1 MNIYRTFF
9 KKNALFLGIITV
21 IGISAGLAVTR
32 LLPVSYDVSLAL
44 NIERKTNDTGNFY
57 TYDGFYAIQATELF
71 SKSVASWFVTPDFV
85 EDVLRN
91 ADKSDIN
98 KLSVKDFRRIFAPEQ
113 VSANVVEVRFGVD
126 EAEVGTTLTESISSS
141 IVSYMQTR
149 DIKDYNIFVGTPVI
163 RQVDYNPILFA
174 LGGAFLALAI
184 GTSVAAIRQHYW
196 EK

>member
-1 MNIYRTFF
+1 MNIYKTFF

-21 IGISAGLAVTR
+21 VGISVGLAITR

-44 NIERKTNDTGNFY
+44 NIERKTNDTGEFY

-91 ADKSDIN
+91 ADKSDID
-98 KLSVKDFRRIFAPEQ
+98 KLSVKDFRRIFTPEQ

-126 EAEVGTTLTESISSS
+126 EAEVGTTLTDSISSS

-184 GTSVAAIRQHYW
+184 GISVAAIRQHYW

>member
-21 IGISAGLAVTR
+21 VGISVGLAITR
-32 LLPVSYDVSLAL
+32 ILPVSYDVSLAL
-44 NIERKTNDTGNFY
+44 NIERKTNDTGEFY

-91 ADKSDIN
+91 ADKSDID
-98 KLSVKDFRRIFAPEQ
+98 KLSVKDFRRIFTPEQ

-126 EAEVGTTLTESISSS
+126 EAEVGTTLTDSISSS

-184 GTSVAAIRQHYW
+184 GISVAAIRQHYW

>member
-21 IGISAGLAVTR
+21 IGISAGLAITR

-91 ADKSDIN
+91 ADKSDID
-98 KLSVKDFRRIFAPEQ
+98 KLSVKDFRRIFTPEQ
-113 VSANVVEVRFGVD
+113 VSANVVEVRFGID
-126 EAEVGTTLTESISSS
+126 EAEVGTTLTDSISNS

-149 DIKDYNIFVGTPVI
+149 DIKDYNIFVGTPVV

-184 GTSVAAIRQHYW
+184 GISVAAIRQHYW

>member
-1 MNIYRTFF
+1 MNIYKTFF

-21 IGISAGLAVTR
+21 VGISVGLAITR
-32 LLPVSYDVSLAL
+32 ILPVSYDVSLAL
-44 NIERKTNDTGNFY
+44 NIERKTNDTGEFY

-91 ADKSDIN
+91 ADKSDID
-98 KLSVKDFRRIFAPEQ
+98 KLSVKDFRRIFTPEQ

-126 EAEVGTTLTESISSS
+126 EAEVGTTLTDSISSS

-184 GTSVAAIRQHYW
+184 GISVAAIRQHYW